1 MNRVVYNGY
10 LTFSARDLQ
19 WQSLHMSAAAACR
32 GSTPH
37 GGSGPWH
44 NSVFPRTK
52 GHTCAQVC
60 SSTKFFTICDASMS
74 ISGYMSRTN
83 SSGQPS
89 GIYYNY
95 GCGSLGHLGMK
106 HEETTKDDYITQK
119 YPYLLGYC
127 CCRKPWECKCFH
139 QYVKG
144 GPKKA
149 SKFQTVV
156 ISTVLNILN
165 FQHSLSIGL
174 GSWGLEIWQ
183 SN

>member
-37 GGSGPWH
+37 GGHGSWH

-52 GHTCAQVC
+52 GHTCTQVC

-74 ISGYMSRTN
+74 LTGYMGRTT

-89 GIYYNY
+89 GLYYNY
-95 GCGSLGHLGMK
+95 GCGALGTPVIE
-106 HEETTKDDYITQK
+106 HEEVAKDNYLTQK
-119 YPYLLGYC
+119 YPYYLGYC
-127 CCRKPWECKCFH
+127 CCRKPWKCKCVH
-139 QYVKG
+139 LQQSDQ
-144 GPKKA
+144 KA
-149 SKFQTVV
+149 SKFKSTV
-156 ISTVLNILN
+156 ISKTNDPGNLHLKMNDII
-165 FQHSLSIGL
+165 SYL
-174 GSWGLEIWQ
+174 GGKSQ
-183 SN
+183 VDAF